1 MSDDDPF
8 SRALG
13 IVPDPKSEIIKDLVK
28 TALNDS
34 AKDDFTYAR
43 ANVREVVENGSEAIH
58 KLANIAEQTQNPRAY
73 EVLAK
78 LMDTVVSANKE
89 LLTLQKQIRELDNAD
104 MPQNEDARTI
114 NNNLYVG
121 STAELAKLI
130 EGMNN
135 SNTTIITDES

>member
-13 IVPDPKSEIIKDLVK
+13 IVPDPKSETIKNLVK

-43 ANVREVVENGSEAIH
+43 ANVREVVENGNDAIH
-58 KLANIAEQTQNPRAY
+58 KLASIAEQTQNPRAY

-130 EGMNN
+130 EGMNS
-135 SNTTIITDES
+135 SNTTIINCE